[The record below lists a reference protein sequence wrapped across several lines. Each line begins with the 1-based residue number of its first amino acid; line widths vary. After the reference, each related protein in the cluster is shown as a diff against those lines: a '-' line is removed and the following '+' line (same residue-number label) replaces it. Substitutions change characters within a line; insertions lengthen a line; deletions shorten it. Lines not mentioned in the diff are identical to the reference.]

1 MDAERGRSLWREGAP
16 EGKTEQAEAVT
27 RASPGITALLAGIV
41 GTRTNLSVL
50 DLAFATDA
58 ALRVYSKLARW
69 IRFAGIINEPV
80 CDARSLAKLT
90 DTPEPPYDLVLAW
103 DLFDRVLPHERP
115 TLAPYLAKACAPN
128 ARLHILVSVAEV
140 EDSSPF
146 RYSLRDEG
154 HMRCEPL
161 PFRGRNQPC
170 LQPAEVER
178 LLAPF
183 QVARGFALRQGLR
196 EYVAIHPGRGSHG
209 NPAV

>member
-1 MDAERGRSLWREGAP
+1 MDAERVQSLSREGAP
-16 EGKTEQAEAVT
+16 EGRTGQAEAIT
-27 RASPGITALLAGIV
+27 RASPGIMALLAGIAE
-41 GTRTNLSVL
+41 TRTNLSVL

-58 ALRVYSKLARW
+58 ALRVYTKLARW
-69 IRFAGIINEPV
+69 VRFAGIINEPV

-115 TLAPYLAKACAPN
+115 ALARHLANACAPN
-128 ARLHILVSVAEV
+128 ARLHVLVSVSEAE
-140 EDSSPF
+140 ESPPF
-146 RYSLRDEG
+146 RYSLWDEG
-154 HMRCEPL
+154 HMWCEPL
-161 PFRGRNQPC
+161 PFRGRSQPC

-183 QVARGFALRQGLR
+183 QVARGFALRQRLR
-196 EYVAIHPGRGSHG
+196 EYVAIHPGRRRHG